1 MTYRNCFD
9 HLGRPVARR
18 VAATVGQRIAK
29 RLGWLACLALLALLA
44 GWKP

>member
-1 MTYRNCFD
+1 MTYRQSFD

-18 VAATVGQRIAK
+18 VAATVGQRIAT
-29 RLGWLACLALLALLA
+29 RLGVLACLVLLAMLA